1 MPECEVNGLNL
12 YYEDRGNIDSPP
24 LLLIPGLGGNH
35 MSWSLVARYLTSDF
49 RLILVDPRDAGKSD
63 KARTPYA
70 ITDVAEDMA
79 VVIRD
84 AGIKWTAVA
93 GISMGGAIAQ
103 ELAMRHPDLVERLVL
118 VATYDTDDLRGT
130 FIFEHLAHLRRT
142 LCREDYIRTLLP
154 WVYTWQE
161 MQGSIDPEAAVQR
174 LAEDPYFQTPEAH
187 ERQMRATVSFHSR
200 DRLHR
205 IQCPTSLIF
214 GDEDLFTP
222 MRFARSL
229 QQGIKGS
236 RLTVLSGTGHGLIW
250 TRAAEVA
257 GLLRSFLREE

>member
-1 MPECEVNGLNL
+1 MPECMVNSLRL
-12 YYEDRGNIDSPP
+12 HYEDRGNPDAPP

-35 MSWSLVARYLTSDF
+35 LTWSPVARYLTNDL
-49 RLILVDPRDAGKSD
+49 RLLLVDPRDAGKSD

-70 ITDVAEDMA
+70 IADVAEDMA
-79 VVIRD
+79 AVIRA
-84 AGIKWTAVA
+84 AGVKRTAVA

-103 ELAMRHPDLVERLVL
+103 ELAIRHPDLVERLVL
-118 VATYDTDDLRGT
+118 VATYDADDRRGS
-130 FIFEHLAHLRRT
+130 FMFEHLAHLRRT

-154 WVYTWQE
+154 WIYTWQE
-161 MQGSIDPEAAVQR
+161 MQTSVDPEAAVQR
-174 LAEDPYFQTPEAH
+174 LAEDPYFQTPEAY

-229 QQGIKGS
+229 QQGIK
-236 RLTVLSGTGHGLIW
+236 
-250 TRAAEVA
+250 
-257 GLLRSFLREE
+257 